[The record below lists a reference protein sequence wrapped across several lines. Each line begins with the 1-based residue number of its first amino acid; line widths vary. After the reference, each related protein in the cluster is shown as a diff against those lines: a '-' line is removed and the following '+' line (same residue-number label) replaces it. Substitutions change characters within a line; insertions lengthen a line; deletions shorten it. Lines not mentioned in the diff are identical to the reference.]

1 MDFILQPYVAFFAIT
16 LLHFFSALYFAV
28 VRWCHVCAPYQQN
41 PDYYYPARKWL
52 TVMHLFVVCEIP
64 YLLNPAN
71 DACFLTAAVVLA
83 WNYPLSAVIVCYTY
97 FREQVAKSTPLMWM
111 VVPLMLAQVCY
122 SIVTLVAP
130 DFCLRYYSYSLVIM
144 ATVSFILFALL
155 AIYCYT
161 LFNKVRQICWDN
173 YSNVERFPVHMAW
186 TALASMGAIIAFTSL
201 PLLTQSRVLLAV
213 VQALLACWHIFFLIY
228 ILHSQ
233 VKPMEGIELS
243 ECVDEG
249 KENLA
254 EPAPLSVEERILQQV
269 KVYMATERP
278 YLQSHFTAVELATAL
293 GTNRTYLTN
302 AIKREYKSFYHL
314 VNSYRLD
321 YAQQVRQE
329 EPDVK
334 SEILAI
340 RSGFGSYRSYVRALN
355 ALSRKDMC

>member
-71 DACFLTAAVVLA
+71 DACFLSATMVLA

-97 FREQVAKSTPLMWM
+97 FRERVAKSTPLMWM
-111 VVPLMLAQVCY
+111 VVPLMLSQVCY
-122 SIVTLVAP
+122 SVVALVVP
-130 DFCLRYYSYSLVIM
+130 NFCLQYYSYIVVIVS
-144 ATVSFILFALL
+144 TVSFILFALL

-161 LFNKVRQICWDN
+161 LFNRVRQICLDN
-173 YSNVERFPVHMAW
+173 YSDVEHFPIHMAW
-186 TALASMGAIIAFTSL
+186 IALVSMGAIFVFTSL
-201 PLLTQSRVLLAV
+201 PLLTQSRVVLAV
-213 VQALLACWHIFFLIY
+213 VQTLLSFWHVFFLIY

-233 VKPMEGIELS
+233 VQPKESLGF
-243 ECVDEG
+243 DEYMDVV
-249 KENLA
+249 E
-254 EPAPLSVEERILQQV
+254 EDSVESTPPSVEERILQQL
-269 KVYMATERP
+269 KMYMVTERP
-278 YLQSHFTAVELATAL
+278 YLNSHFTAVELATAL

-302 AIKREYKSFYHL
+302 AIKREYQSFYHL

-321 YAQQVRQE
+321 YAQQIRQE
-329 EPDVK
+329 EPDIKGEV
-334 SEILAI
+334 LAI

-355 ALSRKDMC
+355 ALS